1 MSEATIQFQG
11 RLTNEPQQRQ
21 VGNYTVTNI
30 DVAVDG
36 SRKDQQGNKKAE
48 YYRVAVW
55 GNRGDFVRNYLHKG
69 QPVMVS
75 GTLTT
80 HQYKRNDGGTGISLD
95 VRADHVDFVLSQ
107 PRNQQGDN
115 LPQGPAPQYN
125 QQPNQA
131 PQQFNQQQNQAPQY
145 NQQQN
150 QAPQYNQQAGNGFNQ
165 QAGQAPAPQ
174 NAPQGSNMGNYPNRP
189 QNGSQGLEMP
199 GQSQPVDP
207 TDLPF

>member
-36 SRKDQQGNKKAE
+36 VRKDQQGNTKAE

-55 GNRGDFVRNYLHKG
+55 GNRGDFVRSYLHKG

-95 VRADHVDFVLSQ
+95 VRADHVDFVLNQ
-107 PRNQQGDN
+107 PRNQQSDSQ
-115 LPQGPAPQYN
+115 PQGPTPQYN
-125 QQPNQA
+125 QQPNQE
-131 PQQFNQQQNQAPQY
+131 PQQFNQQT
-145 NQQQN
+145 
-150 QAPQYNQQAGNGFNQ
+150 
-165 QAGQAPAPQ
+165 GQAPTPQ
-174 NAPQGSNMGNYPNRP
+174 NAPQGNNMGNYPNQP
-189 QNGSQGLEMP
+189 QNGTQWQSGPNQKGPQGAGLNFDNP
-199 GQSQPVDP
+199 
-207 TDLPF
+207 PF

>member
-21 VGNYTVTNI
+21 VGNYNVTNI

-36 SRKDQQGNKKAE
+36 SQKDQQGNTKAE

-80 HQYKRNDGGTGISLD
+80 HQYKRNDGGAGISLD
-95 VRADHVDFVLSQ
+95 VRADHVDFVLNQ
-107 PRNQQGDN
+107 PRNQQSGSQ
-115 LPQGPAPQYN
+115 PQGPTPQYN

-131 PQQFNQQQNQAPQY
+131 PQF

-174 NAPQGSNMGNYPNRP
+174 NAPQGNNMGNYPNQP
-189 QNGSQGLEMP
+189 QNGSQGLGTP
-199 GQSQPVDP
+199 GQPQPVD
-207 TDLPF
+207 TNDLPF

>member
-36 SRKDQQGNKKAE
+36 SRKDQQGNTKAE

-80 HQYKRNDGGTGISLD
+80 HQYKRNDGGAGISLD
-95 VRADHVDFVLSQ
+95 VRADHVDFVLNQ
-107 PRNQQGDN
+107 PRNQQSGSQ
-115 LPQGPAPQYN
+115 PQGPTPQYN

-131 PQQFNQQQNQAPQY
+131 PQFNQQPK
-145 NQQQN
+145 

-174 NAPQGSNMGNYPNRP
+174 NAPQGNNMGNYPNQP
-189 QNGSQGLEMP
+189 QNGSQGLGTL
-199 GQSQPVDP
+199 GQPQPVD
-207 TDLPF
+207 TNDLPF

>member
-1 MSEATIQFQG
+1 MTEATIQFQG

-21 VGNYTVTNI
+21 VSNYTVTNI

-36 SRKDQQGNKKAE
+36 RQKDQQGNTKAE
-48 YYRVAVW
+48 YYRVSVW

-107 PRNQQGDN
+107 PRNQQGGN
-115 LPQGPAPQYN
+115 QPQGPAPQYN
-125 QQPNQA
+125 QQ
-131 PQQFNQQQNQAPQY
+131 QNQPV
-145 NQQQN
+145 NQV
-150 QAPQYNQQAGNGFNQ
+150 PQYNQQAGNGFNQ

-174 NAPQGSNMGNYPNRP
+174 NAPQGSNMGNYPNQP
-189 QNGSQGLEMP
+189 QNGSQGLGAP
-199 GQSQPVDP
+199 GGPQSVNPN
-207 TDLPF
+207 DLPF

>member
-36 SRKDQQGNKKAE
+36 SRKDQQGNTKAE
-48 YYRVAVW
+48 YYRVAIW
-55 GNRGDFVRNYLHKG
+55 GNRGNFVRDYLHKG
-69 QPVMVS
+69 QPVMIS

-107 PRNQQGDN
+107 PRNQQSGN
-115 LPQGPAPQYN
+115 QPQGSAPQYN
-125 QQPNQA
+125 QRPSQA
-131 PQQFNQQQNQAPQY
+131 PQQFNQQTS
-145 NQQQN
+145 
-150 QAPQYNQQAGNGFNQ
+150 NGFNQ

-174 NAPQGSNMGNYPNRP
+174 NAPQGNNMVNYPNQA
-189 QNGSQGLEMP
+189 QNGPQ
-199 GQSQPVDP
+199 GQSGPNQQGPQGAGFNFDNP
-207 TDLPF
+207 PF

>member
-80 HQYKRNDGGTGISLD
+80 HQYKRNDGGAGISLD

-107 PRNQQGDN
+107 PRNQQGGN

-145 NQQQN
+145 NQQ
-150 QAPQYNQQAGNGFNQ
+150 AGNGFNQ

-174 NAPQGSNMGNYPNRP
+174 NAPQGNNIGNYPSQP
-189 QNGSQGLEMP
+189 QNGSQGLGTP
-199 GQSQPVDP
+199 GQPQPVD
-207 TDLPF
+207 TNDLPF

>member
-1 MSEATIQFQG
+1 MTEATIQFQG

-21 VGNYTVTNI
+21 VSNYTVTNI

-36 SRKDQQGNKKAE
+36 RQKDQQGNTKAE
-48 YYRVAVW
+48 YYRVSVW

-107 PRNQQGDN
+107 PRNQQG
-115 LPQGPAPQYN
+115 G
-125 QQPNQA
+125 
-131 PQQFNQQQNQAPQY
+131 
-145 NQQQN
+145 
-150 QAPQYNQQAGNGFNQ
+150 NQQAGNGFNQ

-174 NAPQGSNMGNYPNRP
+174 NAPQGNNMGNYPNQP
-189 QNGSQGLEMP
+189 QNGSQGLGTP
-199 GQSQPVDP
+199 GGPQSVNPN
-207 TDLPF
+207 DLPF

>member
-36 SRKDQQGNKKAE
+36 NRKDQQGNKKAE

-107 PRNQQGDN
+107 PRNQQGSN

-131 PQQFNQQQNQAPQY
+131 PQF

-174 NAPQGSNMGNYPNRP
+174 NAPQGNDMGNYPNQP
-189 QNGSQGLEMP
+189 QNGAQWQSGPNQKGPQGAGLNFDNP
-199 GQSQPVDP
+199 
-207 TDLPF
+207 PF

>member
-36 SRKDQQGNKKAE
+36 SRKDQQGNTKAE

-80 HQYKRNDGGTGISLD
+80 HQYKRNDGGAGISLD
-95 VRADHVDFVLSQ
+95 VRADHVDFVLNQ
-107 PRNQQGDN
+107 PRNQQSGSQ
-115 LPQGPAPQYN
+115 PQGPTPQYN

-131 PQQFNQQQNQAPQY
+131 PQF

-174 NAPQGSNMGNYPNRP
+174 NAPQGNNMGNYPNQP
-189 QNGSQGLEMP
+189 QNGSQGLGTL
-199 GQSQPVDP
+199 GQPQPVD
-207 TDLPF
+207 TNDLPF